1 MEKTEKKEGEKKG
14 SRRDTIHFDYKN
26 TEMLKEYINP
36 HARILGRRRS
46 KLMSR
51 DQRAL
56 AQAIKRSRI
65 MAFMPFIS
73 R

>member
-46 KLMSR
+46 
-51 DQRAL
+51 L
-56 AQAIKRSRI
+56 ARI
-65 MAFMPFIS
+65 NAAVVLLEASP
-73 R
+73 